1 MNNTMPLLAC
11 CWDCYRHNCKIWMP
25 KPGNLDISVIANEKT
40 NSDNLPLG
48 PIRQFHRIWIPHEYH
63 CDRCRHNCR
72 IRMLKYRISVV
83 IMNNTMSSVASLLWL
98 LLKKFFQKLVLVC
111 WVWITHE
118 SHGWLHCGDC
128 CHQNCKILIKT
139 GQLKL
144 DLEKGIT
151 GALSIFT
158 IFIPTTL
165 LCAHF
170 WRFGKSLS
178 EIRTLEQTNK

>member
-1 MNNTMPLLAC
+1 
-11 CWDCYRHNCKIWMP
+11 MP
-25 KPGNLDISVIANEKT
+25 KAGNLNISVIANEKT
-40 NSDNLPLG
+40 NSDNFPLG

-83 IMNNTMSSVASLLWL
+83 IMNNTMPSVASLWL
-98 LLKKFFQKLVLVC
+98 LLKKIFQKLVLVC

-139 GQLKL
+139 GQLSKII
-144 DLEKGIT
+144 EIGERHYR
-151 GALSIFT
+151 SIE
-158 IFIPTTL
+158 FIYNFHSNHIAVRTL
-165 LCAHF
+165 LKV
-170 WRFGKSLS
+170 WEKSVRNQNS
-178 EIRTLEQTNK
+178 RTNKRIIYSE